1 MKYHIFT
8 KEEREELEN
17 NPNISRVLNSN
28 VEYTEEFKQ
37 KVLREHKELGK
48 TAKQIFSE
56 AGIPDWFNCG
66 KYASKC
72 LDRWKYQ
79 QRHRKINKI
88 GSPKVEENKSLQE
101 MSNQELIKEIQLLR
115 LENEFLKKLE
125 PLEQ

>member
-1 MKYHIFT
+1 MKHHIFT
-8 KEEREELEN
+8 KEEREELEG

-37 KVLREHKELGK
+37 KVLCEHKELGK

-79 QRHRKINKI
+79 QRHHKTNKR
-88 GSPKVEENKSLQE
+88 GRPKVEGNKPLQE